1 MGCAWIAY
9 FVVVDVSI
17 YQLMGCVVSR
27 DCVCFASFAGGLH
40 MLCLCFLLR
49 CICWAIPLF
58 AYGCLLM
65 VVGLGVPD
73 CLKCSARSRSARAF
87 MHACIHAS
95 MCAFVDGVWSLW
107 FVVSLICDVSLVLS
121 LNSGV
126 LNMWSLWLG
135 VFSSCGVVFCSQA
148 LDLSCL

>member
-1 MGCAWIAY
+1 MGRAWIAY

-17 YQLMGCVVSR
+17 YKLRGCVVSAIACASHLSLVVCIC
-27 DCVCFASFAGGLH
+27 CVF
-40 MLCLCFLLR
+40 FLLR

-58 AYGCLLM
+58 ASGCLLM

-73 CLKCSARSRSARAF
+73 CLKCSALPRSARAF

-121 LNSGV
+121 LNCGV
-126 LNMWSLWLG
+126 LTMWSLRLG
-135 VFSSCGVVFCSQA
+135 AFSSCGVAFCSRV
-148 LDLSCL
+148 LDLLCL